1 MSKHH
6 KIVGWRRLAALRRQ
20 VLAEQ
25 PICAKC
31 HQRLSEEMDHVL
43 PVHLHPELILD
54 RDNCRGLCVECHK
67 EVTREQLGHK
77 AKPKIGLDG
86 F

>member
-25 PICAKC
+25 PICGYCKAA
-31 HQRLSEEMDHVL
+31 LSEEMDHII
-43 PVHLHPELILD
+43 PVHERPDLILD
-54 RDNCRGLCVECHK
+54 RDNCRGLCIPCHK
-67 EVTREQLGHK
+67 EKTRKDMGHK
-77 AKPKIGLDG
+77 AKPEIGLDG
-86 F
+86 W